1 MNMQRWYLQHQG
13 FFIFREK
20 NQMFNYHLDFDVNL
34 FLSRL
39 FGVDSFEALGNQS
52 LVRAISEGFPNQVIC
67 NEKKKN
73 IGKEKNKPKLFSVR
87 LR

>member
-1 MNMQRWYLQHQG
+1 
-13 FFIFREK
+13 
-20 NQMFNYHLDFDVNL
+20 MFNYHLDFDVNL

-67 NEKKKN
+67 NEEKKILERKKKA
-73 IGKEKNKPKLFSVR
+73 
-87 LR
+87 

>member
-1 MNMQRWYLQHQG
+1 
-13 FFIFREK
+13 
-20 NQMFNYHLDFDVNL
+20 MFNYHLDFNVNL

-67 NEKKKN
+67 KEEKKILERKKTSLN
-73 IGKEKNKPKLFSVR
+73 YSQ
-87 LR
+87 

>member
-1 MNMQRWYLQHQG
+1 MNMQRWYLQHQR
-13 FFIFREK
+13 FFIFRKK

-39 FGVDSFEALGNQS
+39 FGVGSFEALGNQS

-67 NEKKKN
+67 NEEKKILERKKTSLN
-73 IGKEKNKPKLFSVR
+73 YSQ
-87 LR
+87 

>member
-1 MNMQRWYLQHQG
+1 
-13 FFIFREK
+13 
-20 NQMFNYHLDFDVNL
+20 MFNYHLDFDVNL

-67 NEKKKN
+67 NEEKKILERKKTSLN
-73 IGKEKNKPKLFSVR
+73 YSQ
-87 LR
+87 